1 MNKDLA
7 PQKFQELL
15 EIVSK
20 LRSPDGCP
28 WDKKQTPQS
37 MKPYL
42 LEESHELA
50 EAIDSNIP
58 DHIKEELGDLFFQL
72 SLISLMYEEQNKF
85 TVSDALQAISEKMIR
100 RHPHVFENKSFSSP
114 EELRQNWLKIK
125 SEEKKED
132 QASSSKIDVPKS
144 LPALNRAQRV
154 TYRAA
159 RNGFHWHGSSAI
171 MSDISSK
178 IELLSKAVDKKQQ
191 HEIRSLLGETL
202 FMIVELGRLFELYC
216 EDILQETTTSFVKRY
231 HKMEKMV
238 MDGTG
243 KKLNDIESET
253 QQQYWQ
259 KSQEKN

>member
-1 MNKDLA
+1 MNTDSA
-7 PQKFQELL
+7 PQKFKELL
-15 EIVSK
+15 KIVSK

-58 DHIKEELGDLFFQL
+58 EHIKEELGDLFFQL
-72 SLISLMYEEQNKF
+72 SLIGLIYEEQDKF

-114 EELRQNWLKIK
+114 EELKQNWMKIK
-125 SEEKKED
+125 SEEKKKA
-132 QASSSKIDVPKS
+132 QVSSSNLDVPKS

-154 TYRAA
+154 IHRAT
-159 RNGFHWHGSSAI
+159 RSGFHWHGSSSL

-178 IELLSKAVDKKQQ
+178 TELLSKAVDKKQQ
-191 HEIRSLLGETL
+191 QEIRRLLGETL

-231 HKMEKMV
+231 HKMEKLV
-238 MDGTG
+238 MDSTG

-259 KSQEKN
+259 KNQENN